1 MATTAMTPIRLRVR
15 EIREAQGLSQAA
27 LAEKAGIRPATLSA
41 IETGQTKGIDF
52 DTLERLAR
60 ALSVPAQVLIGERE
74 R

>member
-27 LAEKAGIRPATLSA
+27 LAEMAGIRPATLSA
-41 IETGQTKGIDF
+41 IETGQTKGIEF

-60 ALSVPAQVLIGERE
+60 ALAVPAQVLVDDRE
-74 R
+74 S

>member
-1 MATTAMTPIRLRVR
+1 MATTAVTPIRLRVR

-27 LAEKAGIRPATLSA
+27 LAERAGIRPATLSA

-60 ALSVPAQVLIGERE
+60 ALNIPAQVLIDERE
-74 R
+74 A

>member
-1 MATTAMTPIRLRVR
+1 MATTVMTPIRLRVK

-60 ALSVPAQVLIGERE
+60 ALAVPAQVLLDERE

>member
-1 MATTAMTPIRLRVR
+1 MTPIRLRVR

-27 LAEKAGIRPATLSA
+27 LAKKAGIRPATLSA

-52 DTLERLAR
+52 DTLERLAS
-60 ALSVPAQVLIGERE
+60 ALKVPAQVLIDERE

>member
-1 MATTAMTPIRLRVR
+1 MAATAMTPIRLRVR

-60 ALSVPAQVLIGERE
+60 ALKVPAQVLIDERE
-74 R
+74 K

>member
-1 MATTAMTPIRLRVR
+1 MTPIRLRVR

-60 ALSVPAQVLIGERE
+60 ALNIPAQVLIDERE

>member
-60 ALSVPAQVLIGERE
+60 ALNVPAQVLIDERE

>member
-1 MATTAMTPIRLRVR
+1 MTPIRLRVR

-27 LAEKAGIRPATLSA
+27 LAKKAGIRPATLSA

-60 ALSVPAQVLIGERE
+60 ALSVPAQVLIDERE

>member
-60 ALSVPAQVLIGERE
+60 ALNVPAQVLIDERE
-74 R
+74 K

>member
-1 MATTAMTPIRLRVR
+1 MTPIRLRVR

-60 ALSVPAQVLIGERE
+60 ALSVPAQVLIDERE

>member
-1 MATTAMTPIRLRVR
+1 MTPIRLRVR

-27 LAEKAGIRPATLSA
+27 LAKKASIRPATLSA

-60 ALSVPAQVLIGERE
+60 ALSVPAQVLIDERE

>member
-1 MATTAMTPIRLRVR
+1 MATSAMTPIRLRVR

-60 ALSVPAQVLIGERE
+60 ALNIPAQVLIDERE
-74 R
+74 K

>member
-1 MATTAMTPIRLRVR
+1 MTPIRLRVR

-52 DTLERLAR
+52 DTLERLAG
-60 ALSVPAQVLIGERE
+60 ALSVPAQVLIDERE

>member
-1 MATTAMTPIRLRVR
+1 MTPIRLRVR

-27 LAEKAGIRPATLSA
+27 LAKKAGIRPATLSA

>member
-27 LAEKAGIRPATLSA
+27 LAEKAGIRAATLSA

-52 DTLERLAR
+52 DTLERLAK
-60 ALSVPAQVLIGERE
+60 ALNVPAQVLIDERE

>member
-27 LAEKAGIRPATLSA
+27 LAKKAGIRPATLSA

-60 ALSVPAQVLIGERE
+60 ALSVPAQVLIDERE